1 MKNKLN
7 SLINVGVFDQNHT
20 QKLDNYNF
28 ANLFNVVNKGK
39 NSYFNLCRSI
49 YFNIEDIDPSLIELY
64 EIAEGDTWTNISYR
78 YFGTIKLWWLICKFN
93 NIKNP
98 FTELES
104 GKFIKIPSKELME
117 SVINIIQSK

>member
-7 SLINVGVFDQNHT
+7 NLINLGVFDQNYT
-20 QKLDNYNF
+20 QHLDNYNF
-28 ANLFNVVNKGK
+28 ANLFNVINKGK

-49 YFNIEDIDPSLIELY
+49 YFDTDNIDGNLINIY

-98 FTELES
+98 FDELEA
-104 GKFIKIPSKELME
+104 GKIIKIPTKELME
-117 SVINIIQSK
+117 TIINIIQSK